1 MTFAFAVEVVVMAC
15 SVLEDERLKECDPI
29 VRGPGWRPAHGLA
42 YRPYHASRHFHFLKS
57 LRFSM
62 TDKRSSAS
70 VHVAAGRD
78 RHEQDDAMIWGLIPL
93 AIKLSADD
101 TGGELLVFQHTN
113 MGKGGPP
120 RHVHHEQDE
129 WFYVVAGEFA
139 AEVGDEK
146 FTLRP
151 GDSLFAPRKV
161 PHAWAHI
168 GDGPG
173 TLITTVSPVGAF
185 ETFIRETTLHPTL
198 PPEEEIARTFEKHG
212 MTVVGP
218 PLSVR

>member
-1 MTFAFAVEVVVMAC
+1 MTV
-15 SVLEDERLKECDPI
+15 
-29 VRGPGWRPAHGLA
+29 
-42 YRPYHASRHFHFLKS
+42 
-57 LRFSM
+57 
-62 TDKRSSAS
+62 KRSSAS
-70 VHVAAGRD
+70 VHIPAGRD
-78 RHEQDDAMIWGLIPL
+78 RHKQEQAMIWGLIPL
-93 AIKLSADD
+93 AIKLSGED

-120 RHVHHEQDE
+120 RHVHHGQDE

-146 FTLRP
+146 FVLRP

-168 GDGPG
+168 GAPGTG
-173 TLITTVSPVGAF
+173 TLITTVSPVGTF
-185 ETFIRETTLHPTL
+185 EQFIRETTLHPTL
-198 PPEEEIARTFEKHG
+198 PPEDEIARTFQKHG

-218 PLSVR
+218 PLAIA